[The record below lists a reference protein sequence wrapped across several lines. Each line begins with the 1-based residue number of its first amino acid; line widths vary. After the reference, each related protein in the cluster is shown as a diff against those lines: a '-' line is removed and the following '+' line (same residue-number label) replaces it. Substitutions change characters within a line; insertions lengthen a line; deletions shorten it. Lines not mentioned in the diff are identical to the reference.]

1 MRKIYF
7 VGGGKGGVGKSTVS
21 IALIDFLLKENK
33 EILLVETDTSNPD
46 VGKIF
51 SKIVPVE
58 AINLDFK
65 EGWINL
71 INKAEEHADKDI
83 VINSAARNNI
93 GLVKYG
99 AMLCDALEPLD
110 RQLDTIWVIN
120 RQRDSL
126 NLLVEYMNTIGRG
139 RISVL
144 RNLYFGTSDKFELFN
159 NSKVKKT
166 IEEERAGNVLDF
178 PDLADRIT
186 DIMTEKRLSFDGLYK
201 DVALGDRIEID
212 RFRGHCR
219 EIFEQL
225 VEDQC

>member
-1 MRKIYF
+1 MIMKKIFF

-21 IALIDFLLKENK
+21 IALIDFLMKKEK
-33 EILLVETDTSNPD
+33 EVLLVETDTSNPD

-51 SKIVPVE
+51 SKIMPVE
-58 AINLDFK
+58 ALNLDFK

-110 RQLDTIWVIN
+110 RQLETMWVIN

-126 NLLVEYMNTIGRG
+126 NLLLEYMGVIGRG

-144 RNLYFGTSDKFELFN
+144 RNLYFGTPEKFELFN
-159 NSKVKKT
+159 SSKTKKI
-166 IEEERAGNVLDF
+166 IEEERSGRVLDF
-178 PDLADRIT
+178 PDLADRIS
-186 DIMTEKRLSFDGLYK
+186 DIMTEKRKSFDSLYK
-201 DVALGDRIEID
+201 ELALGDRIEID
-212 RFRGHCR
+212 RFRGHCN

-225 VEDQC
+225 IED

>member
-1 MRKIYF
+1 MKKIYF

-33 EILLVETDTSNPD
+33 EIVLVETDTSNPD

-51 SKIVPVE
+51 SKIIPVE

-71 INKAEEHADKDI
+71 INKAEENADKDI

-99 AMLCDALEPLD
+99 AMLCDALEPLN

-126 NLLVEYMNTIGRG
+126 NLLVEYMNTINSG
-139 RISVL
+139 RITVL
-144 RNLYFGTSDKFELFN
+144 RNLYFGTSEKFELFN

-186 DIMTEKRLSFDGLYK
+186 DIMTEQRLSFDGLYK
-201 DVALGDRIEID
+201 KVALGDRMEVD
-212 RFRGHCR
+212 RFRGNCR

-225 VEDQC
+225 IEE

>member
-33 EILLVETDTSNPD
+33 TLFLIETDTSNPD

-51 SKIVPVE
+51 SKHISVE
-58 AINLDFK
+58 PINLDFK

-71 INKAEEHADKDI
+71 INKAEENAEKDI
-83 VINSAARNNI
+83 VINTAARNNL

-99 AMLCDALEPLD
+99 AMLCDALDPLD
-110 RQLDTIWVIN
+110 RQLETIWVIN

-126 NLLVEYMNTIGRG
+126 NLLNEYMNTITRG
-139 RISVL
+139 RITVL
-144 RNLYFGTSDKFELFN
+144 RNLYFGASEKFELFN
-159 NSKVKKT
+159 NSKTKET
-166 IEEERAGNVLDF
+166 IEEERSGNVLDF

-186 DIMTEKRLSFDGLYK
+186 DIMTAKRITFDDLYGELG
-201 DVALGDRIEID
+201 LGDRLEID
-212 RFRGHCR
+212 RFRGNCN
-219 EIFEQL
+219 EIFEHL
-225 VEDQC
+225 IED

>member
-1 MRKIYF
+1 MKKIYF

-21 IALIDFLLKENK
+21 IALIDFLLRENK

-71 INKAEEHADKDI
+71 INKAEENPDKDF

-99 AMLCDALEPLD
+99 AMLCDALEPLH
-110 RQLDTIWVIN
+110 RQLETLWIIN

-126 NLLVEYMNTIGRG
+126 NLLIEYMNAIYSG
-139 RISVL
+139 RISVF
-144 RNLYFGTSDKFELFN
+144 RNLYFGTPDKFELFN
-159 NSKVKKT
+159 KSKAKKS
-166 IEEERAGNVLDF
+166 IEDERSGNVFDF

-186 DIMTEKRLSFDGLYK
+186 DIMTEQRLCFDSLYK
-201 DVALGDRIEID
+201 AVSLGDRLEVD

-225 VEDQC
+225 IEDEK